1 MQKTLDL
8 FFAEIG
14 PRAFRFAELGLRNRD
29 DALDAVQDAMLKMM
43 QYRDVPAT
51 EWTPIFWKI
60 LRNRIVDFQRRAG
73 LRLRWLTQPKSNNH
87 EDSDWE
93 PDWQGVDHDDPAG
106 MLQARQ
112 TYAALATALAAL
124 PARQREAFYLRI
136 VEQLD
141 VAQTAAVMGCSEGS
155 VKTHLSR
162 ARHAIDTTIQP
173 DDLSPNS
180 RSL

>member
-43 QYRDVPAT
+43 QYRDAPAT

-60 LRNRIVDFQRRAG
+60 LRNRIVDFQRRAT
-73 LRLRWLTQPKSNNH
+73 LRLRWLTQPKANTQ

-112 TYAALATALAAL
+112 TYSALATALTAL
-124 PARQREAFYLRI
+124 PARQREAFYLRV

-162 ARHAIDTTIQP
+162 ARQAIDATIQP
-173 DDLSPNS
+173 DDSSPNF